1 MGALAGGIGKSEE
14 LILKL
19 LADHQGRISIAELF
33 EAMKAEGL
41 RDETLI
47 RAAIWH
53 LIAQTRI
60 DRDADAILV
69 HENGA

>member
-1 MGALAGGIGKSEE
+1 MGALAGGIEKSED
-14 LILKL
+14 LILKVL
-19 LADHQGRISIAELF
+19 NEHQGRLGIAQLF
-33 EAMKAEGL
+33 ELLKEAGL
-41 RDETLI
+41 QDQTII

-69 HENGA
+69 HERGT